1 MRTEAHKDLLKYFN
15 RSPFYFLNLIFVFMI
30 NISGLFVISK
40 KENVLSF
47 ICQKKLILKN
57 LKKKMF

>member
-1 MRTEAHKDLLKYFN
+1 
-15 RSPFYFLNLIFVFMI
+15 MI